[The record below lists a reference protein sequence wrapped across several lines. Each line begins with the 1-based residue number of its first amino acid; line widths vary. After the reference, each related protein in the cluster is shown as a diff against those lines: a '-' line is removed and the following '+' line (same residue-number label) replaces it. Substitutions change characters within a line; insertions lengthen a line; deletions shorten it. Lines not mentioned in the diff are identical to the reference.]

1 MKENRTIDMKQKLEG
16 HKMAPPAGLWEGISS
31 EMGLQKEPAPK
42 AVAIGRWQW
51 VAAMFLAL
59 VGFFLV
65 YQFSQDEPLPQVAHT
80 SQKQEAPTTK
90 EANPENQPLAL
101 ADIPHRALT
110 KVSPKTPVEVSQP
123 SPVKTV
129 QEVTEEN
136 AQQVSEETAS
146 QQVSEETSQQPSV
159 VTSHRPHTEGH
170 HQTANYHT
178 RQTSVS
184 STDSQWSIGLNASGG
199 LLAASSSSQRS
210 IGQSDYPVSGE
221 FNYNNFVDKDNN
233 FVDKVSS
240 WPSTSSEVY
249 DYEAKHRLPMS
260 LGLSVYYQLNPR
272 LAFQTGVNY
281 TYLYS
286 EFSTPLYPNIYREQ
300 KLHYLGVPVGL
311 SWQFWKTSG
320 FSFYLSGS
328 VMLQKCLNEKPWQ
341 WSFNASAGAE
351 YAITPLLGLYL
362 EPSLGYYFHDGTSF
376 EHYYKEHPL
385 APSIEFGLRL
395 HISGK

>member
-1 MKENRTIDMKQKLEG
+1 MKENWTTDMKQKLEG

-31 EMGLQKEPAPK
+31 EMGIQKELALK
-42 AVAIGRWQW
+42 TVAIKRWQW

-210 IGQSDYPVSGE
+210 IGQSDYLVSGE
-221 FNYNNFVDKDNN
+221 FNYNN

>member
-1 MKENRTIDMKQKLEG
+1 MKENWTTDMKQKLEG
-16 HKMAPPAGLWEGISS
+16 HKMTPPAGLWEGISS
-31 EMGLQKEPAPK
+31 EMGIQKELAPK
-42 AVAIGRWQW
+42 TVAIKRWQW

-221 FNYNNFVDKDNN
+221 FNYNNFVDK
-233 FVDKVSS
+233 VSS

-362 EPSLGYYFHDGTSF
+362 QPSLGYYFHDGTSF

>member
-1 MKENRTIDMKQKLEG
+1 MKENWTTDMKQKLEG

-42 AVAIGRWQW
+42 AVAIRRWHW
-51 VAAMFLAL
+51 VVAALVLAL
-59 VGFFLV
+59 VGFFAL
-65 YQFSQDEPLPQVAHT
+65 YQFPQDESFPQVAQT
-80 SQKQEAPTTK
+80 LQEQEPPMMKT
-90 EANPENQPLAL
+90 ESGDNQPLAL
-101 ADIPHRALT
+101 ADSPQRNHT
-110 KVSPKTPVEVSQP
+110 QFSPKIAEDTTPQDAEETSSQQDTE
-123 SPVKTV
+123 KTS
-129 QEVTEEN
+129 
-136 AQQVSEETAS
+136 AQQVAEETP
-146 QQVSEETSQQPSV
+146 QQASV
-159 VTSHRPHTEGH
+159 VTHRQQHSEEHHYTAH
-170 HQTANYHT
+170 HQAKQPSASMSRN
-178 RQTSVS
+178 
-184 STDSQWSIGLNASGG
+184 QWSVGLNASGG
-199 LLAASSSSQRS
+199 LLASAGKSSM
-210 IGQSDYPVSGE
+210 GQSY
-221 FNYNNFVDKDNN
+221 
-233 FVDKVSS
+233 
-240 WPSTSSEVY
+240 VY
-249 DYEAKHRLPMS
+249 DADYYDPVVGGSTQPIPSSTTYDVEAKHRLPVT
-260 LGLSVYYQLNPR
+260 LGLSVHYQLNAR
-272 LAFQTGVNY
+272 LALLTGINY

>member
-1 MKENRTIDMKQKLEG
+1 MKENWTTDMKQKLEG
-16 HKMAPPAGLWEGISS
+16 HKMTPPAGLWEGISS
-31 EMGLQKEPAPK
+31 EMGIQKESALK
-42 AVAIGRWQW
+42 TVAIKRWQW

-221 FNYNNFVDKDNN
+221 FNYNNFVDK
-233 FVDKVSS
+233 VSS

-362 EPSLGYYFHDGTSF
+362 QPSLGYYFHDGTSF

>member
-1 MKENRTIDMKQKLEG
+1 MKENWTIDMKQKLEG

-110 KVSPKTPVEVSQP
+110 KVSPKTLVEVSQP

-221 FNYNNFVDKDNN
+221 FNYNN

>member
-1 MKENRTIDMKQKLEG
+1 MKENWTTDMKQKLEG

-31 EMGLQKEPAPK
+31 EMGIQKELALK
-42 AVAIGRWQW
+42 TVAIKRWQW

-221 FNYNNFVDKDNN
+221 FNYNNFVDK
-233 FVDKVSS
+233 VSS

>member
-1 MKENRTIDMKQKLEG
+1 MKENWTTDMKQKLEG
-16 HKMAPPAGLWEGISS
+16 HKMAPPAGLWEDISS
-31 EMGLQKEPAPK
+31 EMGIQKESALK
-42 AVAIGRWQW
+42 TVAIKRWQW

-221 FNYNNFVDKDNN
+221 FNYNNFVDK
-233 FVDKVSS
+233 VSS

>member
-1 MKENRTIDMKQKLEG
+1 MKENWTTDMKQKLEG

-42 AVAIGRWQW
+42 TVAIKRWQL

-159 VTSHRPHTEGH
+159 VTSHRSHTEGH

-210 IGQSDYPVSGE
+210 IGQSDYPVSDE
-221 FNYNNFVDKDNN
+221 FNYNN

>member
-1 MKENRTIDMKQKLEG
+1 MKEDWTTDMKQKLEG
-16 HKMAPPAGLWEGISS
+16 HKMAPPARLWEGISS

-42 AVAIGRWQW
+42 TVAIKRWQW

-159 VTSHRPHTEGH
+159 VTSRRPHTEGH

-199 LLAASSSSQRS
+199 LFAASSSSQRS

-221 FNYNNFVDKDNN
+221 FNYNN

-260 LGLSVYYQLNPR
+260 LGLSVYYQLNPH

-286 EFSTPLYPNIYREQ
+286 EFSMPLYPNIYREQ